1 MKNAIQ
7 KTVGPPV
14 IFGHVLPDPERRQQ
28 ERHITMLRLAKIKTE
43 SGEGWGFIKNLSAT
57 GMMVEVQ
64 MNFDLG
70 DTVSAMLTE
79 DKELTGTVR
88 WREDSFA
95 GIEFA
100 EPVDVAELLS
110 KPSLAKQGRVP
121 RLPRVEMKHPINL
134 YQGSKLIHAN
144 ICDISPAGL
153 CVETDF
159 EFEIGKKLRLLV
171 PDLLDI
177 NGTVRWQVGN
187 RVGIVFSQRL
197 RLDDLM
203 IWLSTFYRAARISSG
218 ELLALNESAH
228 QSCWTGE
235 EPVSLPYQVIGH
247 DDLGREILIDQMD
260 SAVEALTQFKA
271 TSKFFYKVSIR
282 DADNAELSIGAIVLR
297 AFDEERALAKTQFS

>member
-14 IFGHVLPDPERRQQ
+14 NFGHVLPDPERRQQ

-121 RLPRVEMKHPINL
+121 RLPRVEMKHPPIFAIFRL
-134 YQGSKLIHAN
+134 
-144 ICDISPAGL
+144 PAS
-153 CVETDF
+153 VWKP
-159 EFEIGKKLRLLV
+159 I
-171 PDLLDI
+171 
-177 NGTVRWQVGN
+177 
-187 RVGIVFSQRL
+187 
-197 RLDDLM
+197 
-203 IWLSTFYRAARISSG
+203 LSSRSEKNCGCWCQI
-218 ELLALNESAH
+218 
-228 QSCWTGE
+228 CWTLMARCG
-235 EPVSLPYQVIGH
+235 G
-247 DDLGREILIDQMD
+247 
-260 SAVEALTQFKA
+260 KW
-271 TSKFFYKVSIR
+271 
-282 DADNAELSIGAIVLR
+282 AI
-297 AFDEERALAKTQFS
+297 AWESFSPRGFGSMT